1 MRLGGKVCIITGAGS
16 GIGHASALLF
26 AGEGAR
32 VVAADLVHV
41 DDRTLVRT
49 GQSAQHLETH
59 GALFTR
65 ARD

>member
-32 VVAADLVHV
+32 VVAADL
-41 DDRTLVRT
+41 DEAAAT
-49 GQSAQHLETH
+49 ETAREI
-59 GALFTR
+59 GR
-65 ARD
+65 ASCRERV